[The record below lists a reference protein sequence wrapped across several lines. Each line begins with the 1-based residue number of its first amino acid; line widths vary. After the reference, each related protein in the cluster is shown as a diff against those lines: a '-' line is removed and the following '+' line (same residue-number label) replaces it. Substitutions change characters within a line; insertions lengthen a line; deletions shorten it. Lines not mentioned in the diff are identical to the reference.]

1 MNRQKLLALSIV
13 LLAAV
18 LVSPREL
25 RADSLNVTLVQVSQ
39 TVAQGTTV
47 VTFYATITNPS
58 TTDTVYLN
66 GTGGGTGS
74 PDLTLDDSPFDLN
87 APFFLAPLASSGA
100 IPFALFNVDLDPG
113 TPAGIY
119 NEASNIF
126 SITGGPDGGAG
137 TDFDD
142 LADVPFSITVTGSS
156 TTAPEPGTNLL
167 LVCGLAL
174 LALASQR
181 TNRSPR
187 QTT

>member
-13 LLAAV
+13 LLAAA

-25 RADSLNVTLVQVSQ
+25 RADSLNVTLAQENQ
-39 TVAQGTTV
+39 TVAEGTTV

-58 TTDTVYLN
+58 STDTVYLN

-100 IPFALFNVDLDPG
+100 TPFALFNVDLAFD
-113 TPAGIY
+113 TPADVY

-126 SITGGPDGGAG
+126 SITGGPDGG
-137 TDFDD
+137 TDTEFDD
-142 LADVPFSITVTGSS
+142 LVDVPFSITVTGSS
-156 TTAPEPGTNLL
+156 TTVPEPGTNLL

-174 LALASQR
+174 LAIASLR

-187 QTT
+187 ETI

>member
-1 MNRQKLLALSIV
+1 MNRQTVLASSIV

-25 RADSLNVTLVQVSQ
+25 RADSLNVTPVQASQ

-66 GTGGGTGS
+66 GDSSSTGS
-74 PDLTLDDSPFDLN
+74 PDLTLDDSPFNTN
-87 APFFLAPLASSGA
+87 APLFLPPLASSGGM
-100 IPFALFNVDLDPG
+100 PFALFNVDLALD
-113 TPAGIY
+113 TPAGTY
-119 NEASNIF
+119 DSNTF
-126 SITGGPDGGAG
+126 SITGGPDGGTY

-142 LADVPFSITVTGSS
+142 LVDVDFSVTVIGPAS
-156 TTAPEPGTNLL
+156 TVPEPGTSLL

-174 LALASQR
+174 LASASRR

-187 QTT
+187 ETT